1 MANVI
6 NLNDHLKDK
15 YDEQLITKI
24 KLCRIRDE
32 IDGDAKILVG
42 TTLDPTIEG
51 LIRVSVVATG
61 IDSLSAFSQEAFLCD
76 SSIESHVLAFQS
88 VLAGQIPPLENRL
101 RLAKNHTYELRTL
114 RMINE
119 ISKMN

>member
-32 IDGDAKILVG
+32 IEEKLNNHSI
-42 TTLDPTIEG
+42 IENNE
-51 LIRVSVVATG
+51 LAV
-61 IDSLSAFSQEAFLCD
+61 SLSSGRYAAMKLTKLIGKEDTIQFFQDC
-76 SSIESHVLAFQS
+76 IETA
-88 VLAGQIPPLENRL
+88 
-101 RLAKNHTYELRTL
+101 
-114 RMINE
+114 
-119 ISKMN
+119 SKT

>member
-32 IDGDAKILVG
+32 IEEKLNNYSI
-42 TTLDPTIEG
+42 IENNE
-51 LIRVSVVATG
+51 LAV
-61 IDSLSAFSQEAFLCD
+61 SLSSGRYAAMKLTKLIGKKDTIQFFQDC
-76 SSIESHVLAFQS
+76 IETA
-88 VLAGQIPPLENRL
+88 
-101 RLAKNHTYELRTL
+101 
-114 RMINE
+114 
-119 ISKMN
+119 SKTWLKKSY